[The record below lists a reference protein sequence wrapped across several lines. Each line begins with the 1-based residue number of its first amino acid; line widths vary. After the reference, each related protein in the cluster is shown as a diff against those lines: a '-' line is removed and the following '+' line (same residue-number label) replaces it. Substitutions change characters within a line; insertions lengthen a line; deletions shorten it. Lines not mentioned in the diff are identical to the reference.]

1 MEILKTDIDTTNDL
15 IKGTVFETYATTNVG
30 ADYDTVKM
38 DLDEA
43 TVYNLL
49 SGFNSVDVI
58 KKTIVDKNAMI
69 VIYMIQFYRLT
80 GEQVKISK
88 NNKYK
93 YLYYKEIIPKTNDF
107 DYTLCIDDI
116 LNGHILSNISDKSNV
131 TALIYACKNKMTEVA
146 LKLLDMNCKPEQVN
160 KHGNTALILACYKG
174 KGMKEVALKLLDMN
188 CNPEQVNKHG
198 NTASILAC
206 EKGMKEVV
214 LKLLDMN
221 CNSEQV
227 NKNGNTAL
235 IYACSKGMT
244 EVALKLLDMNCKPEH
259 VNKNRDTALILAC
272 DKGMTEVANK
282 IKQKLKSLH

>member
-146 LKLLDMNCKPEQVN
+146 LKLLYMNCKPEQVN
-160 KHGNTALILACYKG
+160 KYGNTALILAYSN
-174 KGMKEVALKLLDMN
+174 GMKEVALKLLDMN

-198 NTASILAC
+198 
-206 EKGMKEVV
+206 
-214 LKLLDMN
+214 
-221 CNSEQV
+221 
-227 NKNGNTAL
+227 
-235 IYACSKGMT
+235 
-244 EVALKLLDMNCKPEH
+244 
-259 VNKNRDTALILAC
+259 DTALILAC